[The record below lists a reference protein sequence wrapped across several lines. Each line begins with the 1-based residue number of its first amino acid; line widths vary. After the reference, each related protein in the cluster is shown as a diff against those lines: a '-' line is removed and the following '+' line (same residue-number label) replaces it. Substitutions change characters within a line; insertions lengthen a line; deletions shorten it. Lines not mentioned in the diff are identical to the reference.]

1 MRIFLNESKRFK
13 KINSKTGAVVIVHIG
28 GIITPNIH
36 EIVKICK
43 KFNVPLVEDAAQA
56 QVSKYKN
63 IFAGNFGI
71 AGAISFFTT
80 KVIHSEG
87 GMVTTNKKFI

>member
-1 MRIFLNESKRFK
+1 M
-13 KINSKTGAVVIVHIG
+13 VIVHIG

-56 QVSKYKN
+56 QGSKYKN

-80 KVIHSEG
+80 KVMTTGEG
-87 GMVTTNKKFI
+87 GMVTTNKKNLYKTMYSMRRFGMKKK